1 MRHLAWVILLPL
13 LGGCGGGKST
23 TTVSVICSGGTQ
35 LVGAESVDVLG
46 DLDNGRPTMQFPDPA
61 NPGRDG
67 TISVQPHERCKITA
81 VTNK

>member
-1 MRHLAWVILLPL
+1 MRHLAWLILLPL

-23 TTVSVICSGGTQ
+23 TTVSVTCSGGTQ

-46 DLDNGRPTMQFPDPA
+46 DLDNGRPTMRFPDPA